1 MMAVENK
8 NTYSQ
13 PNHQEKENNDNS
25 SEEKSHWEKYHLYYL
40 IFGSFFFTTLIIFII
55 NWNTNNKI
63 RSVTWQRYNYSPPI
77 SSDSSN
83 NEIDEILRTI
93 NQKGGKL
100 SGGVQASRFEK
111 PDPNRQNEDWVEKTI
126 IQQGV
131 KKRVKNWLNG
141 FKFLSQYQTKK
152 GLELDNHVLFCGP
165 PGSGK
170 SFTIEEFCHN
180 ETSYFVK
187 AHFESQIWVGSSIE
201 KQQHVFN
208 SAKELVKENAKRG
221 ETKPVAI
228 VIEEIDAVGTK
239 DLSGHNTSSKSEVD
253 GLLKIFDEINEKKL
267 NIVVVATTNNPE
279 VLNDAL
285 VRPGRL
291 GRRIYVNYPTGEEL
305 RKLTDYLQEVME
317 KSWKTHL
324 NEDLWKEKEKEKEK
338 EKVVEWPKDYWDN
351 VYQSIQKNATRFQKK
366 QMGLNFRDLQKA
378 VTGSLEAGVA
388 ENNPKII
395 PAASVFHEELKDV
408 LQTRVNDH
416 NNNLRRQNHL
426 PPIYDDT
433 NEEEREPSP
442 NY

>member
-1 MMAVENK
+1 
-8 NTYSQ
+8 
-13 PNHQEKENNDNS
+13 
-25 SEEKSHWEKYHLYYL
+25 
-40 IFGSFFFTTLIIFII
+40 
-55 NWNTNNKI
+55 
-63 RSVTWQRYNYSPPI
+63 
-77 SSDSSN
+77 
-83 NEIDEILRTI
+83 
-93 NQKGGKL
+93 
-100 SGGVQASRFEK
+100 
-111 PDPNRQNEDWVEKTI
+111 
-126 IQQGV
+126 
-131 KKRVKNWLNG
+131 KNWLNG

-165 PGSGK
+165 P
-170 SFTIEEFCHN
+170 
-180 ETSYFVK
+180 
-187 AHFESQIWVGSSIE
+187 VGSSIE

-228 VIEEIDAVGTK
+228 VIEEIDSVGTK

-317 KSWKTHL
+317 K
-324 NEDLWKEKEKEKEK
+324 N
-338 EKVVEWPKDYWDN
+338 YWDN
-351 VYQSIQKNATRFQKK
+351 VYQSIQKNAARFQKK

-408 LQTRVNDH
+408 LQTRVNDYK
-416 NNNLRRQNHL
+416 NNLRRQNHL
-426 PPIYDDT
+426 PPNYDDT
-433 NEEEREPSP
+433 NEEEREP
-442 NY
+442 